1 MAPATPTS
9 APKHRLAPWA
19 IIGLVGA
26 GLVVIGVLYGPRW
39 FAPPPPIPA
48 PVQLAS
54 LDPQVRDHLAG
65 LAGQAARKPRDPG
78 LRAELG
84 LAFAVNELWK
94 EARQC
99 FVDALQ
105 LGDDDPLTRM
115 YLAAAEQE
123 GGDPGTGIGT
133 LQRLV
138 EDHPDFAP
146 AWQRL
151 GLAQLARGDAAAAA
165 TAFLR
170 VTELAPEAWHG
181 WAGLGEARLRLQQA
195 PEAAASLQEAIRR
208 DPGARPAHHLLGQVW
223 RLLGRTNEAAAALQA
238 GHGQTIPPMPD
249 AWTERAFGHMRL
261 LPDQFDRAG
270 EWIARGDPLQAVR
283 LLQPALEYHPTN
295 VAVAVRLAE
304 ALTAAE
310 QASEARRLLAP
321 LLDAHPRDLP
331 LLTAA
336 AHAAAAAGQP
346 DEAAAL
352 ASRALELN
360 PSRIESHVALADA
373 RLAAGRD
380 REAADIL
387 ARAITLSPGNPALLL
402 QLGDL
407 LHHNLEDPAAALTRY
422 EQALAA
428 DPLNPAILER
438 VAGARLELGQTSGV
452 ADLIE
457 RHLALTGP
465 GPVVEEL
472 RKRLATASGAP
483 R

>member
-1 MAPATPTS
+1 MA
-9 APKHRLAPWA
+9 RLAARPAGFPRIRW
-19 IIGLVGA
+19 GLVALLGA
-26 GLVVIGVLYGPRW
+26 GLAAAAWLIAPRW
-39 FAPPPPIPA
+39 FAPPPPIAA

-54 LDPQVRDHLAG
+54 LDPQVRDHLEG
-65 LAGQAARKPRDPG
+65 LARQAARHPRDPAF
-78 LRAELG
+78 RAELG
-84 LAFAVNELWK
+84 LAFAVNDLWK
-94 EARQC
+94 EARQS
-99 FVDALQ
+99 FLDALQ
-105 LGDDDPLTRM
+105 LGDRDPLTRM

-123 GGDPGTGIGT
+123 GGEPEAGLAT

-138 EDHPDFAP
+138 EDQPGFAP

-151 GLAQLARGDAAAAA
+151 GLAQLARGDAGAAAA
-165 TAFLR
+165 AFTR
-170 VTELAPEAWHG
+170 VTQLAPEAWHG
-181 WAGLGEARLRLQQA
+181 WAGLGEAQLRQQQTT
-195 PEAAASLQEAIRR
+195 AAVASLQEALRK
-208 DPGARPAHHLLGQVW
+208 DPGARPAHHLLGQAW
-223 RLLGRTNEAAAALQA
+223 RALGRTNEAALALQA

-270 EWIARGDPLQAVR
+270 EWMAQGDPLQAVR

-295 VAVAVRLAE
+295 VAVAIRLAE

-310 QASEARRLLAP
+310 QAADARKLLAP
-321 LLDAHPRDLP
+321 FLDADPRNLA

-336 AHAAAAAGQP
+336 AHAAASAGQA

-352 ASRALELN
+352 ASRALEIN
-360 PSRIESHVALADA
+360 PDRVESHVALADA

-387 ARAITLSPGNPALLL
+387 AQAIRLSPRNPALLL

-407 LHHNLEDPAAALTRY
+407 LHHNLQDAAAALTRY

-428 DPLNPAILER
+428 DPLNPAALER
-438 VAGARLELGQTSGV
+438 VAGCRLELGQTEGV
-452 ADLIE
+452 AGLID

-465 GPVVEEL
+465 GPVVDEL
-472 RKRLATASGAP
+472 RRRLAAATS